1 MPFAATQKD
10 LAVVILG
17 EVSQRGREMSY
28 GITYVRWSLKCDTKA
43 IISTATESQTLKS
56 HFVLQKRSHQEEGV
70 DEDPEINSLVYE
82 PTASKST

>member
-10 LAVVILG
+10 LAMVILG
-17 EVSQRGREMSY
+17 EVSQRGREIY
-28 GITYVRWSLKCDTKA
+28 GITVRWSLKCDTKA
-43 IISTATESQTLKS
+43 LISKPTESQTLKS

-82 PTASKST
+82 PRASKST

>member
-17 EVSQRGREMSY
+17 EVIQRGREISC
-28 GITYVRWSLKCDTKA
+28 GITVRWSLKCDTKA
-43 IISTATESQTLKS
+43 LISKATESQTLKS

-70 DEDPEINSLVYE
+70 DEDPEINSLVNE
-82 PTASKST
+82 PRASKST

>member
-43 IISTATESQTLKS
+43 LFPQQQNLR
-56 HFVLQKRSHQEEGV
+56 L
-70 DEDPEINSLVYE
+70 
-82 PTASKST
+82 